1 MLLEDLID
9 TYDSAY
15 IKPVKIIYDELI
27 ASNVMTKLSVQSA
40 ITLSNVLE
48 KLTKLTIALDA
59 DSENVEDEA
68 IAKIEEFLTD
78 EEKATLYGAYLL
90 MDKSDE

>member
-9 TYDSAY
+9 TFDSAY
-15 IKPVKIIYDELI
+15 IKPAKTVYDELI
-27 ASNVMTKLSVQSA
+27 ISNVMSKLSVQSA
-40 ITLSNVLE
+40 IALSSILE
-48 KLTKLTIALDA
+48 KMTKLSIALDA

-68 IAKIEEFLTD
+68 IAKIEEFLSD

-90 MDKSDE
+90 MSRDE